1 MPPVSTS
8 LSIVRQSLD
17 DIIARLKEMPSSQRV
32 AELRVRASAYD
43 RAVRGWDR
51 VEPTAEERA
60 HMLTA
65 VLNLNVDVIAAGQTS
80 QLLE

>member
-17 DIIARLKEMPSSQRV
+17 DIIARLREMPTSQRV
-32 AELRVRASAYD
+32 TELRVRASTYD

-60 HMLTA
+60 TMLTS
-65 VLNLNVDVIAAGQTS
+65 VLNLNVDVIAAGQSS